1 MQQEE
6 RLAKLKKQPTFWRTI
21 LVDPDTGLPAYQNDA
36 LANQLDSPLWKMH
49 FYVSPRHHDRTS
61 SAISA
66 WPPTL
71 LRRFAG

>member
-49 FYVSPRHHDRTS
+49 FTYPRDIT
-61 SAISA
+61 IE
-66 WPPTL
+66 PPA
-71 LRRFAG
+71 R